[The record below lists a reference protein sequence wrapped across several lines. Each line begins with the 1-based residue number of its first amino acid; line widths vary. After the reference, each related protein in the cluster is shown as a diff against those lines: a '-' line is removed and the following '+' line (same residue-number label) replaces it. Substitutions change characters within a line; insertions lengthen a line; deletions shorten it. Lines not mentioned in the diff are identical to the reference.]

1 VIAALAIAQDELGW
15 LSAVSMDDVARHLGL
30 PTIAVYEVATFY
42 SMFEMKPTGRF
53 KLTLCTNLPCAL
65 SGATAA
71 AEHLKKRLGI
81 GFGETTGD
89 GKFTLKEG
97 ECFGACGDAPVILVN
112 NKRMVSFMNPPQ
124 LDALLDELSAA
135 ADRGEGAGARK
146 PVTRGEGPPR
156 DASSAPSGGSA
167 AAKPQAWGDV
177 TRGEGPPRDVSS
189 APAGGSAAA
198 KPQAGDVTRGE
209 GPPPQA
215 WGDV

>member
-1 VIAALAIAQDELGW
+1 MENRLLSDSALRRIDREAAKYPADQKRSAVIAALAIAQDEHGW
-15 LSAVSMDDVARHLGL
+15 LSAEVMDDVARHLGL

-42 SMFEMKPTGRF
+42 SMFELKPTGRF

-65 SGATAA
+65 SGASAA

-146 PVTRGEGPPR
+146 ST
-156 DASSAPSGGSA
+156 A
-167 AAKPQAWGDV
+167 
-177 TRGEGPPRDVSS
+177 
-189 APAGGSAAA
+189 
-198 KPQAGDVTRGE
+198 
-209 GPPPQA
+209 
-215 WGDV
+215 